1 VSHLSAPNDATAPAD
16 VADFRNALLVVAGF
30 NAVCM
35 LVANFT
41 MKARLPPR
49 APPPWKALLKPWQDP
64 RYTFYVVG
72 TAVALIKCVPTP
84 PSAYKSRLPC

>member
-1 VSHLSAPNDATAPAD
+1 MIVPIDKAE
-16 VADFRNALLVVAGF
+16 FRDALLVIAGF

-72 TAVALIKCVPTP
+72 TAVALIKYVPRTDP
-84 PSAYKSRLPC
+84 WRLA